1 MPFPLAVLT
10 LTLATNLVNLTI
22 VVHFVGSPPSF
33 GVLPSGYLV
42 ISAPANLNV
51 SSPIPF
57 YQPNSTAIVLNPF
70 LISNG
75 TTITMK
81 YLNGSAN
88 VTFLTRASDL
98 KVPFAGN
105 ITLTRDGTPYNLSV
119 VSSNNSLEGEP
130 SGFPTPKKT
139 VYLAI
144 ALAAVGSITAL
155 ELSRR
160 RA

>member
-10 LTLATNLVNLTI
+10 LTLTTNLVNLTI

-42 ISAPANLNV
+42 VSAPANLNV
-51 SSPIPF
+51 SSPIP
-57 YQPNSTAIVLNPF
+57 YYHLNSTAIVLNPF

-75 TTITMK
+75 TTITLK

-88 VTFLTRASDL
+88 VTFLTQVSDL
-98 KVPFAGN
+98 KVPFTGN
-105 ITLTRDGTPYNLSV
+105 ITRDNAPFNLSA
-119 VSSNNSLEGEP
+119 VSSNGSLEGEP
-130 SGFPTPKKT
+130 SGFPTSEKT
-139 VYLAI
+139 IYLTI

>member
-1 MPFPLAVLT
+1 M
-10 LTLATNLVNLTI
+10 TLATNLVNLTI
-22 VVHFVGSPPSF
+22 VIHFVGSPPSF

-42 ISAPANLNV
+42 ISAPANVTLV
-51 SSPIPF
+51 RSPIPF
-57 YQPNSTAIVLNPF
+57 SQLNSTAVVLNPF

-88 VTFLTRASDL
+88 VTFLTRVSDL
-98 KVPFAGN
+98 KVPFTGT
-105 ITLTRDGTPYNLSV
+105 ITRDGEPFNLSV
-119 VSSNNSLEGEP
+119 VSSNGSLESEP
-130 SGFPTPKKT
+130 FGFPTSEKT
-139 VYLAI
+139 IYLAI

>member
-98 KVPFAGN
+98 KVPFTGN
-105 ITLTRDGTPYNLSV
+105 ITLTRDGHPL
-119 VSSNNSLEGEP
+119 
-130 SGFPTPKKT
+130 
-139 VYLAI
+139 
-144 ALAAVGSITAL
+144 
-155 ELSRR
+155 
-160 RA
+160 

>member
-10 LTLATNLVNLTI
+10 LTLVTNLVNLTI

-42 ISAPANLNV
+42 ISAPANLTV
-51 SSPIPF
+51 SSPIPVS
-57 YQPNSTAIVLNPF
+57 QPNSTAIVLNPF

-75 TTITMK
+75 TTLTMN

-88 VTFLTRASDL
+88 VTFLTRISDL
-98 KVPFAGN
+98 KVPFTGT
-105 ITLTRDGTPYNLSV
+105 ITRDGAPFNLSV
-119 VSSNNSLEGEP
+119 VSSNGSLEGEP
-130 SGFPTPKKT
+130 FGFPTSEKT
-139 VYLAI
+139 IYLAI
-144 ALAAVGSITAL
+144 ALVAVGSITAL

>member
-1 MPFPLAVLT
+1 

-57 YQPNSTAIVLNPF
+57 YQLNSTAIALNPF

-88 VTFLTRASDL
+88 VTFLTRVSDL
-98 KVPFAGN
+98 KVPFTGN
-105 ITLTRDGTPYNLSV
+105 ITLTRDGAPYNLSV
-119 VSSNNSLEGEP
+119 VSSNGSLEGEP
-130 SGFPTPKKT
+130 SGFPTSEKT

>member
-33 GVLPSGYLV
+33 AVLPSGYLV
-42 ISAPANLNV
+42 ISAPANLTV
-51 SSPIPF
+51 SSPIPVS
-57 YQPNSTAIVLNPF
+57 QPNSTTIFLNPF

-75 TTITMK
+75 TTITLK

-88 VTFLTRASDL
+88 VTFLTQVSYL
-98 KVPFAGN
+98 KVPFTGN
-105 ITLTRDGTPYNLSV
+105 ITRDNAPFNLSA
-119 VSSNNSLEGEP
+119 VSSNGSLESEP
-130 SGFPTPKKT
+130 SGFPTSEKT

>member
-1 MPFPLAVLT
+1 MAVLT

-22 VVHFVGSPPSF
+22 VVHYVGSPPSF

-42 ISAPANLNV
+42 ISAPANLTV
-51 SSPIPF
+51 RSPIPG
-57 YQPNSTAIVLNPF
+57 YQLNSTTIVLNPF

-88 VTFLTRASDL
+88 VTFLTRVSDL
-98 KVPFAGN
+98 KVPFTGT
-105 ITLTRDGTPYNLSV
+105 ITRDGTPFNLSV
-119 VSSNNSLEGEP
+119 VSSNGSSENEP
-130 SGFPTPKKT
+130 FGFPKSEKT

>member
-10 LTLATNLVNLTI
+10 LTLATNLLNLTI

-42 ISAPANLNV
+42 ISAPANLTV

-57 YQPNSTAIVLNPF
+57 SQPNSTAVVLNPF

-88 VTFLTRASDL
+88 VTFLTRVSDL
-98 KVPFAGN
+98 KVPFTG
-105 ITLTRDGTPYNLSV
+105 TTTRDGEPFNLSV
-119 VSSNNSLEGEP
+119 VSSNGSLESEP
-130 SGFPTPKKT
+130 FGFPTSEKT
-139 VYLAI
+139 IYLAI

>member
-42 ISAPANLNV
+42 ISAPANLTLVRSSIPV
-51 SSPIPF
+51 SQS
-57 YQPNSTAIVLNPF
+57 NSTAIILNPF

-75 TTITMK
+75 NTITLK

-88 VTFLTRASDL
+88 VTFLTRVSDL
-98 KVPFAGN
+98 RVPFTGT
-105 ITLTRDGTPYNLSV
+105 ITRDGAPFNLSA
-119 VSSNNSLEGEP
+119 VSSNGSLEGEP
-130 SGFPTPKKT
+130 SGFPTSEKT
-139 VYLAI
+139 IYLAI

-155 ELSRR
+155 ELSKR

>member
-42 ISAPANLNV
+42 ISAPANLTLVRSSIPV
-51 SSPIPF
+51 SQS
-57 YQPNSTAIVLNPF
+57 NSTAIVLNPF

-88 VTFLTRASDL
+88 VTFLTRVSDL
-98 KVPFAGN
+98 QVPS
-105 ITLTRDGTPYNLSV
+105 TGTVTSNRAPFNLPV
-119 VSSNNSLEGEP
+119 VSSNGSLEGEP
-130 SGFPTPKKT
+130 FGFPTSEKT
-139 VYLAI
+139 IYLAI

-155 ELSRR
+155 ELSKR

>member
-10 LTLATNLVNLTI
+10 LTLATNLVNFTI

-33 GVLPSGYLV
+33 AVLPSGYLV
-42 ISAPANLNV
+42 ISAPANLTLV
-51 SSPIPF
+51 RSPIPVS
-57 YQPNSTAIVLNPF
+57 PLNSTAVVLNPF

-75 TTITMK
+75 TTITLK
-81 YLNGSAN
+81 YLNGSAY
-88 VTFLTRASDL
+88 VTFLTQVSDL
-98 KVPFAGN
+98 KVPSTGN
-105 ITLTRDGTPYNLSV
+105 ITRDNAPSNLSA
-119 VSSNNSLEGEP
+119 VSSNGSIEGEP
-130 SGFPTPKKT
+130 SGFPTSEKT
-139 VYLAI
+139 IYLAI

>member
-10 LTLATNLVNLTI
+10 LTLVTNLVNLTI

-33 GVLPSGYLV
+33 EALPSGYLL
-42 ISAPANLNV
+42 ISAPANLTSVRSPFPV
-51 SSPIPF
+51 S
-57 YQPNSTAIVLNPF
+57 QPNSTAIVLNPF

-75 TTITMK
+75 TTITMN

-88 VTFLTRASDL
+88 VTFLTRVSDL
-98 KVPFAGN
+98 KVPFTGT
-105 ITLTRDGTPYNLSV
+105 ITRDGAPFNLSV
-119 VSSNNSLEGEP
+119 VSSNGSSKGEP
-130 SGFPTPKKT
+130 FGFPTSEKT
-139 VYLAI
+139 IYLAI

>member
-42 ISAPANLNV
+42 ISAPANLTV
-51 SSPIPF
+51 SSPIPVS
-57 YQPNSTAIVLNPF
+57 QPNSTAIVLNPF

-75 TTITMK
+75 TTITLK

-88 VTFLTRASDL
+88 VTFLTQVSDL
-98 KVPFAGN
+98 KVPFTGN
-105 ITLTRDGTPYNLSV
+105 ITRNAP
-119 VSSNNSLEGEP
+119 
-130 SGFPTPKKT
+130 F
-139 VYLAI
+139 
-144 ALAAVGSITAL
+144 
-155 ELSRR
+155 
-160 RA
+160 

>member
-42 ISAPANLNV
+42 ISAPANLTV
-51 SSPIPF
+51 SSPIPVS
-57 YQPNSTAIVLNPF
+57 PLNSTAIVLNPF

-88 VTFLTRASDL
+88 VTFLTRVSDL
-98 KVPFAGN
+98 KVPFTGN
-105 ITLTRDGTPYNLSV
+105 ITRDNAPFNLSA
-119 VSSNNSLEGEP
+119 VSSNGSLEGES
-130 SGFPTPKKT
+130 SGFPTSEKT
-139 VYLAI
+139 IYLAI